1 MTSMP
6 RSAAPHR
13 RLQGLAAALLAAS
26 LLLPATPSHAFWGLL
41 GKAGKAASAGKSAGA
56 AGTAG
61 KAAVAGTAAAGGAEL
76 AGVGAKG
83 VLAADDAARLAG
95 KAPLPEG
102 SLAHTTLSANAALP
116 PEVARYLSKPAQSLT
131 EADTSHMVLLYQD
144 LMARAGKTGDFTA
157 VERMPPAHGAK
168 TLQGTQATPPAAAA
182 APPGAAGAPAASGL
196 STSAELS
203 LHALRLLAHA
213 AGAGNRS
220 AQQKLQQR
228 CQSAAPAGLEAEQ
241 AAMCS
246 SARPAPAA
254 PSPKS

>member
-83 VLAADDAARLAG
+83 VLAADDAARRAG
-95 KAPLPEG
+95 KAPLAEG
-102 SLAHTTLSANAALP
+102 SLAHTTLSANALP
-116 PEVARYLSKPAQSLT
+116 PEVARYLSKPAKSLT
-131 EADTSHMVLLYQD
+131 EADTSHMVQLYQD

-182 APPGAAGAPAASGL
+182 APPVAAGAPAASGL

-220 AQQKLQQR
+220 AQQNLQQR

-254 PSPKS
+254 PSPKP